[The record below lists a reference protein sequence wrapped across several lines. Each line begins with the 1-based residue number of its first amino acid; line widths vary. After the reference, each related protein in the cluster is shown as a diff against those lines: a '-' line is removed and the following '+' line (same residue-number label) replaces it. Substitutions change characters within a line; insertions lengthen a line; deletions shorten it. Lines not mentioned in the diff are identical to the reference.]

1 MSCHVDGGSVV
12 LQQSQHTTMRR
23 SLNATI
29 LESLHEKACHERCLG
44 LRRTCRSQSQRSSRQ
59 RKGIE
64 LRSRSAYSGG
74 RVGIPAGDA
83 ST

>member
-1 MSCHVDGGSVV
+1 MSCKV
-12 LQQSQHTTMRR
+12 
-23 SLNATI
+23 
-29 LESLHEKACHERCLG
+29 C
-44 LRRTCRSQSQRSSRQ
+44 RTCRSQSQRSSRQ